1 MNTRPT
7 LILDAY
13 WRTVDEL
20 FSEKN
25 RLALHQCFDVVWG
38 KNEAMPADQLQ
49 HSLKTAEILI
59 SASPVIT
66 QQILSDAPRLH
77 TVIEVAGA
85 FPDSID
91 YAACVKRKIEV
102 LSCSPGFQDS
112 VAEMA
117 VAMALAGAR
126 GLVTEH
132 ELFRNANE
140 HWLNDN
146 AMTDFSLRGISVGFI
161 GYGAIARATHRLLK
175 PLDVSV
181 MAYDPWL
188 STDVATECEITLC
201 SLDQV
206 LQSNRCVFVTAA
218 PTRSNFQL
226 INASR
231 IQLLADASLLIVVSR
246 AHLIDFEAV
255 VDAAQSGRIRVAI
268 DVFPDEPL
276 SHTHRA
282 RNIKNMIFSPHRAA
296 AVSGGRQL
304 IGQMIL
310 HDLKAKQVGS
320 SLRQLQR
327 PPQKLDEIAGI
338 GDADQVGSIAV
349 DRDA

>member
-1 MNTRPT
+1 MRRA
-7 LILDAY
+7 LDQ
-13 WRTVDEL
+13 T
-20 FSEKN
+20 
-25 RLALHQCFDVVWG
+25 FDVVWG
-38 KNEAMPADQLQ
+38 KNESMPAAQLEK
-49 HSLKTAEILI
+49 SLETADILI
-59 SASPVIT
+59 SSSPVINE
-66 QQILSDAPRLH
+66 QVLADAPRLH
-77 TVIEVAGA
+77 TVVEVAGA
-85 FPDSID
+85 FPDTID
-91 YAACVKRKIEV
+91 YAACEKRKIEV

-117 VAMALAGAR
+117 LAMALAGSR

-132 ELFRNANE
+132 ELFRNGNE

-146 AMTDFSLRGISVGFI
+146 AKTDFSLHGVNVGFI

-175 PLDVSV
+175 PFNVRV

-188 STDVATECEITLC
+188 STEVASDSDITLC
-201 SLDQV
+201 SLDQL

-218 PTRSNFQL
+218 PTRSNYQL

-231 IQLLADASLLIVVSR
+231 IEQLADASLLIVISR

-268 DVFPDEPL
+268 DVFPEEPL
-276 SHTHRA
+276 SASHRA

-310 HDLKAKQVGS
+310 HDLKAKHIGS
-320 SLRQLQR
+320 PARQLQR
-327 PPQKLDEIAGI
+327 PPQQLDEIAGI

-349 DRDA
+349 DRDG